1 MHQVALN
8 LPGHT
13 RNLGPIVHILLWS
26 VESMEVKNS
35 WIAVVLAYPD
45 LTALRAILSFVNKGV
60 LRGIPPSKTHVE
72 ASHECNGFVDDTH
85 FLVLKTWSIGG
96 LVVQVNCSHVGPV
109 ESAGREVGW

>member
-8 LPGHT
+8 IPGHT
-13 RNLGPIVHILLWS
+13 CHLGPIVHILLWS

-45 LTALRAILSFVNKGV
+45 LSALRAVLSFVNKGV

-85 FLVLKTWSIGG
+85 FLVLRKWSIGR
-96 LVVQVNCSHVGPV
+96 LMAQVSRSHVGPV
-109 ESAGREVGW
+109 ESAGRKVGW